1 MEDELILN
9 EYLIPEVRVG
19 VGQYEGHWE
28 NFRKRYDRDYTTL
41 KNFVENGYARGYRDW
56 LKNRSSNPTF
66 ATMYNQGFDIDNP
79 GTYPDSVKQDYE
91 RSIQK
96 QYVNNIISLRP
107 QKEGEDRVAY
117 LNRIM
122 KYRPDSDKQMILDNL
137 PDHLRIGVGERA
149 ADQVRTLYSYNPLN
163 IVRGNAIDNS
173 INNRRNYS
181 DYEQDLSR
189 KNAEAWKRR
198 GVLGSVA
205 YGAGDIAGSALGAVT
220 TPFEYSSNAVN
231 GVLKGQ
237 GTSGFS
243 GVNQGYRSPYVDII
257 TDPSLYTGGAGALK
271 SVKYLNKESLVK
283 GGNKLVGSVFRG
295 IGGGFGNLE
304 NRMGR
309 NNINPKILAKIHSG
323 FDNMLESRGL
333 NPESKTIVSDY
344 ILRNRLSKSGM
355 QLSKEIYKN
364 ATGSSS
370 KSSLSEK
377 DMNTL
382 REHLGIK
389 SVTPGMTKSRENQII
404 EEYVSRHNR
413 VAGPGQD
420 GIRYPTDKIIPENVF
435 DRIKEETGGTV
446 QDLIKVKYSNGL
458 TYFPEMSDSS
468 KTTLDKSIES
478 ILQKGDPDK
487 RDAIYHFIDQ
497 VGSAKNINDRGV
509 KKLNRALESDANF
522 DKYLE
527 KVLKQE
533 RTFTRGT
540 LVPKHVNLDRGLIE
554 KFKSLYGDRLTKEQ
568 VADEFLSG
576 ISITPTDGSYRN
588 VPEVRGN
595 NGRILESNFNK
606 ENNNLYTSN
615 SVHTSAAYS
624 YNKDNGIVGILRQKG
639 SPVDNTLG
647 YKDRIDNYLGKSN
660 FHVEDG
666 RELDDISELEPY
678 YSPNKVFVQ
687 PGGHNIGY
695 GTPNYI
701 NADFST
707 IKYLR
712 GGKDSSAL
720 LDTYVTGVGNNHV
733 FKNRVQ
739 DLIDQG
745 VIQRTP
751 ADYSHYLFSGKK
763 LSNPVEV
770 IRTIKPRFKEGVTR
784 VNAAP
789 HTKGLATRRYKLGG
803 ILN

>member
-19 VGQYEGHWE
+19 VGQYDGHWE

-137 PDHLRIGVGERA
+137 PDHLKIGVGERA

-173 INNRRNYS
+173 IDNRKNYS
-181 DYEQDLSR
+181 DYEQELAR
-189 KNAEAWKRR
+189 KTANRYKDS
-198 GVLGSVA
+198 GVLGKIIYA
-205 YGAGDIAGSALGAVT
+205 TGDMAGSAFGAVT

-243 GVNQGYRSPYVDII
+243 GVNQGYRSPYVDIL
-257 TDPSLYTGGAGALK
+257 TDPSLYTGGVGALK
-271 SVKYLNKESLVK
+271 SAKYLNKESLVNV
-283 GGNKLVGSVFRG
+283 GNKLVGPTFRG
-295 IGGGFGNLE
+295 MGRGFGYLE
-304 NRMGR
+304 NRMMNNNKNPKKLAKWHEKF
-309 NNINPKILAKIHSG
+309 NNI
-323 FDNMLESRGL
+323 LESRGL

-344 ILRNRLSKSGM
+344 ILRNRLSKSGV
-355 QLSKEIYKN
+355 QLHKDIYKT
-364 ATGSSS
+364 ATGRES
-370 KSSLSEK
+370 KNFLSER
-377 DMNTL
+377 DLNDL
-382 REHLGIK
+382 REHLGIND
-389 SVTPGMTKSRENQII
+389 VTPGMTRSRENRII
-404 EEYVSRHNR
+404 EKYVTNHNR
-413 VAGPGQD
+413 IEGYD
-420 GIRYPTDKIIPENVF
+420 HTDRNIIPKNVA

-446 QDLIKVKYSNGL
+446 KDLIKVKHSNGL
-458 TYFPEMSDSS
+458 FYFPGMSDDT
-468 KTTLDKSIES
+468 KTPLNKSLEN
-478 ILQKGDPDK
+478 ILQKADPDK

-540 LVPKHVNLDRGLIE
+540 SVPKQVNLNRGLRE
-554 KFKSLYGDRLTKEQ
+554 KLESLYGDRLTKKQ
-568 VADEFLSG
+568 VTNEFLSG

-595 NGRILESNFNK
+595 NSRLLESNFNR

-615 SVHTSAAYS
+615 SIHTSAS
-624 YNKDNGIVGILRQKG
+624 YGRNKENGFVGILRQKG
-639 SPVDNTLG
+639 SPVDNSLG
-647 YKDRIDNYLGKSN
+647 YKDRIDKYLEKSK

-666 RELDDISELEPY
+666 RELDNISELEPY
-678 YSPNKVFVQ
+678 YGPNKVFVQ
-687 PGGHNIGY
+687 PGGHDLGY
-695 GTPNYI
+695 GTPNY
-701 NADFST
+701 ASSDLHLHP
-707 IKYLR
+707 YLR
-712 GGKDSSAL
+712 WNRDVRGL
-720 LDTYVTGVGNNHV
+720 LNTYTPNVPNNYV

-784 VNAAP
+784 VNAAA